1 MCTVLL
7 RSQRIETATNS
18 CKLSQSKKGILVLTV
33 NEKGNQQRK
42 IYDGLTD
49 KTGQVTAVYDSNKS
63 KSWLPQNDFQW
74 SRSSQTTWQRMPS
87 SLILGPLTWVI
98 GSIHS
103 HIPGYTATVFIL
115 LLFLGSF
122 ICSRKVTR
130 SGLETTRPVHQR
142 REYLFCQR
150 FITFQSSIQLSLK
163 HKVHRPCDCEKTS

>member
-7 RSQRIETATNS
+7 RSQRNETATKS

-33 NEKGNQQRK
+33 NEKGNQQRR
-42 IYDGLTD
+42 INDGLTD
-49 KTGQVTAVYDSNKS
+49 KTWQVTAVYDSNRDKS
-63 KSWLPQNDFQW
+63 RLLPNDFQW
-74 SRSSQTTWQRMPS
+74 RRSSQTTRQTMTS

-98 GSIHS
+98 GSIPS

-115 LLFLGSF
+115 LIRLGSF

-130 SGLETTRPVHQR
+130 SSLETTRPVHQR
-142 REYLFCQR
+142 KEYLFCQR

-163 HKVHRPCDCEKTS
+163 HKVHMPCDCEKTS